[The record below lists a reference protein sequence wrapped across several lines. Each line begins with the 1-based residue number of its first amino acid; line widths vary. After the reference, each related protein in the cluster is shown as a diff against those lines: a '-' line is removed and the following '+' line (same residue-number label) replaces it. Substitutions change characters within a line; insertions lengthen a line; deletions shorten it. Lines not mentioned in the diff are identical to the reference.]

1 MNTILF
7 SCISV
12 AFNILCLCKI
22 FKLEDD
28 VAEITQRTLEN
39 DYKNLKE
46 KFEDED

>member
-7 SCISV
+7 SCISL

-28 VAEITQRTLEN
+28 ILEITQRTFED